1 MWELNVLDEFIGKTL
16 VSVEKSF
23 DSIVFKFSDGSSYM
37 MYHSQD
43 CCESVTVD
51 DIDGDLDDLVGSPI
65 FKCRRKNLFVRL
77 LQLIVKLPE
86 YADSYTWTF
95 YKLETIKATVIIKWF
110 GTSNGYYSEEVDIV
124 KLNEE

>member
-65 FKCRRKNLFVRL
+65 LNAEERTFRQTTPIDC
-77 LQLIVKLPE
+77 KLPE

-95 YKLETIKATVIIKWF
+95 YKLETVKATVIIKWF

>member
-1 MWELNVLDEFIGKTL
+1 MWGLSVLDEFIGKTL

-51 DIDGDLDDLVGSPI
+51 DIDGVLDDLVGSPI
-65 FKCRRKNLFVRL
+65 LKCRRKNLSSD
-77 LQLIVKLPE
+77 
-86 YADSYTWTF
+86 Y
-95 YKLETIKATVIIKWF
+95 
-110 GTSNGYYSEEVDIV
+110 SN
-124 KLNEE
+124 

>member
-65 FKCRRKNLFVRL
+65 LNAEER
-77 LQLIVKLPE
+77 
-86 YADSYTWTF
+86 TF
-95 YKLETIKATVIIKWF
+95 RQTTPI
-110 GTSNGYYSEEVDIV
+110 
-124 KLNEE
+124 

>member
-1 MWELNVLDEFIGKTL
+1 M
-16 VSVEKSF
+16 EKSF

-65 FKCRRKNLFVRL
+65 LNAEERTFRQTTPIDC
-77 LQLIVKLPE
+77 KLPE

>member
-51 DIDGDLDDLVGSPI
+51 DIDGFSRVAY
-65 FKCRRKNLFVRL
+65 FKCRRKNLSSD
-77 LQLIVKLPE
+77 
-86 YADSYTWTF
+86 Y
-95 YKLETIKATVIIKWF
+95 
-110 GTSNGYYSEEVDIV
+110 SN
-124 KLNEE
+124 